1 MIRDRDAL
9 YGRRFSRLC
18 GRGSLRLLA
27 LCKQRQ
33 HQNRCKQDFHNLI
46 RISYTVATLPGIEK
60 FFMRSHLAPRPSRP
74 TCAINKVIMADKSIQ
89 RTGPFSGPWAFP
101 WTGAFPLDGY
111 RRALRFIVPYW
122 PRLVFVLLAGIA
134 ATGFGLLQPYISK
147 LLIDDALLKH
157 NLRML
162 LMVSGLMFGVTVLG
176 FVLNIFSSYQY
187 VRVSASVLFDM
198 RLALYQHLQ
207 TLSPRFWASRKLGD
221 VVSRINNDIAE
232 VQRVSADSLL
242 SVLSNVVFLIGS
254 AAIMI
259 ALSPRL
265 FLVSVA
271 AVPASVWALQH
282 YQHRLASR
290 VRAVRERSSDI
301 GSFLLE
307 TLLGIRLVV
316 SARAESREVERF
328 RARNQSFLDALM
340 RMQLTAFLSGA
351 VPGTILTLSTAAI
364 FLYGGKL
371 VIDGALTTGSLVAI
385 DGLPSPPAIARAEP
399 DEPVQ
404 QSGFRRRLS
413 FASLGAVRHARR
425 DCRTGLARSRS
436 VNVRGEIEFDRVSFG
451 YGGDAVLENLSFRVA
466 PGTIC
471 AILGPSGAGKS
482 TLADLLVRF
491 YDPDAGAIR
500 IDGRDLR
507 DLPLADLRHAGHAGG
522 SSALSVSCQRAR
534 EHRLR
539 PAGGE
544 RRRDRERCPG
554 RVHPRTDP
562 GFARWLRHDHRRTRP
577 DAFGGRAPTH
587 RAGPGFAGRSESL
600 NPRRTDLGAG

>member
-1 MIRDRDAL
+1 MSD
-9 YGRRFSRLC
+9 
-18 GRGSLRLLA
+18 
-27 LCKQRQ
+27 Q
-33 HQNRCKQDFHNLI
+33 
-46 RISYTVATLPGIEK
+46 
-60 FFMRSHLAPRPSRP
+60 
-74 TCAINKVIMADKSIQ
+74 AIL
-89 RTGPFSGPWAFP
+89 
-101 WTGAFPLDGY
+101 LDGY

-162 LMVSGLMFGVTVLG
+162 LIVSALMFGVTVLA

-198 RLALYQHLQ
+198 RLSLYRHLQ

-271 AVPASVWALQH
+271 AVPASIWALQH
-282 YQHRLASR
+282 YQHRLAVR

-316 SARAESREVERF
+316 SARAEPREVERF

-340 RMQLTAFLSGA
+340 RMQLVAFLSGA

-385 DGLPSPPAIARAEP
+385 MAYHLRLLSPVQNLMSLYSNLVSGGVSLSRVWELFDTRAEIVDRP
-399 DEPVQ
+399 DARP
-404 QSGFRRRLS
+404 
-413 FASLGAVRHARR
+413 LGP
-425 DCRTGLARSRS
+425 
-436 VNVRGEIEFDRVSFG
+436 VRGEIEFDRVSFA

-500 IDGRDLR
+500 IDGRDVR
-507 DLPLADLRHAGHAGG
+507 GLPLADLRHAVMLVDQAPYLFHASVRENIAYAKPDATDDEIVSAAQAASIHERILALPNSYDTVIAERGQTLSAG
-522 SSALSVSCQRAR
+522 ERQRIALARALLANPKVLILDEPTSALDEANERAIAETLVR
-534 EHRLR
+534 VAE
-539 PAGGE
+539 
-544 RRRDRERCPG
+544 G
-554 RVHPRTDP
+554 RT
-562 GFARWLRHDHRRTRP
+562 AILI
-577 DAFGGRAPTH
+577 TH
-587 RAGPGFAGRSESL
+587 RASL
-600 NPRRTDLGAG
+600 ARIAHQTIFLDPVNAPALEAISQD

>member
-1 MIRDRDAL
+1 MPEQLTPDR
-9 YGRRFSRLC
+9 
-18 GRGSLRLLA
+18 
-27 LCKQRQ
+27 
-33 HQNRCKQDFHNLI
+33 
-46 RISYTVATLPGIEK
+46 GI
-60 FFMRSHLAPRPSRP
+60 
-74 TCAINKVIMADKSIQ
+74 
-89 RTGPFSGPWAFP
+89 
-101 WTGAFPLDGY
+101 PLNGY

-147 LLIDDALLKH
+147 LLIDDALAKR

-162 LMVSGLMFGVTVLG
+162 LIVSGLMFGVTVLG
-176 FVLNIFSSYQY
+176 FVLNILSSYQY

-198 RLALYQHLQ
+198 RVALYRHLQ
-207 TLSPRFWASRKLGD
+207 TLSPRFWAQRKLGD

-254 AAIMI
+254 AAIML

-271 AVPASVWALQH
+271 AVPAGVWALQH
-282 YQHRLASR
+282 YQHRLARR

-340 RMQLTAFLSGA
+340 RMQIASFLSGA

-371 VIDGALTTGSLVAI
+371 VIDGSLTIGSLVAI
-385 DGLPSPPAIARAEP
+385 MAYHLRLLSPVQNLMSLYSNLVTGGVSLSRVWELFDTRAEIVDRP
-399 DEPVQ
+399 DAKP
-404 QSGFRRRLS
+404 
-413 FASLGAVRHARR
+413 
-425 DCRTGLARSRS
+425 LA
-436 VNVRGEIEFDRVSFG
+436 NVRGEIEFDRVSFG
-451 YGGDAVLENLSFRVA
+451 YGGDVVLEELSFRVA

-507 DLPLADLRHAGHAGG
+507 DLPLAGLRHAVMLVDQAPYLFHASVRENIAYARPEASNDEIVSAAQAASIHDRILALPDGYDTLIAERG
-522 SSALSVSCQRAR
+522 QTLSAGERQRIALARALLANPKVLVLDEPTSALDEANERAIAETLVR
-534 EHRLR
+534 VAE
-539 PAGGE
+539 
-544 RRRDRERCPG
+544 G
-554 RVHPRTDP
+554 RT
-562 GFARWLRHDHRRTRP
+562 AILI
-577 DAFGGRAPTH
+577 TH
-587 RAGPGFAGRSESL
+587 RATLARIAHQTIFL
-600 NPRRTDLGAG
+600 DGAKAAALQAIEG

>member
-1 MIRDRDAL
+1 MPEQ
-9 YGRRFSRLC
+9 GPQQ
-18 GRGSLRLLA
+18 RG
-27 LCKQRQ
+27 
-33 HQNRCKQDFHNLI
+33 I
-46 RISYTVATLPGIEK
+46 
-60 FFMRSHLAPRPSRP
+60 
-74 TCAINKVIMADKSIQ
+74 
-89 RTGPFSGPWAFP
+89 
-101 WTGAFPLDGY
+101 PLDGY
-111 RRALRFIVPYW
+111 RRVLRFIVPYW
-122 PRLVFVLLAGIA
+122 PRLVLVLLVGIA
-134 ATGFGLLQPYISK
+134 STGFGLLQPYISK

-162 LMVSGLMFGVTVLG
+162 LIVSGLMFGVTVLG
-176 FVLNIFSSYQY
+176 FVLNILSSYQY

-198 RLALYQHLQ
+198 RVALYRHLQ

-232 VQRVSADSLL
+232 VQRVASDSLL

-254 AAIMI
+254 TAIMV

-271 AVPASVWALQH
+271 AIPASIWALQH
-282 YQHRLASR
+282 YQHRLAAR

-316 SARAESREVERF
+316 SAQAESREVERF

-340 RMQLTAFLSGA
+340 RMQLTAFMSGA
-351 VPGTILTLSTAAI
+351 VPGTILTLSTAAF

-371 VIDGALTTGSLVAI
+371 VIDGKLSTGSLVALI
-385 DGLPSPPAIARAEP
+385 AYHLRLLSPVQNLMSLYSSLVTGGVSLSRVWELFDTRAEITDRP
-399 DEPVQ
+399 GAKPIGNVQ
-404 QSGFRRRLS
+404 
-413 FASLGAVRHARR
+413 GA
-425 DCRTGLARSRS
+425 
-436 VNVRGEIEFDRVSFG
+436 IEFDRVSFG
-451 YGGDAVLENLSFRVA
+451 YGGDAVLEDLSFRVA

-507 DLPLADLRHAGHAGG
+507 DLPLADLRHAVMLLDQAPYLFHA
-522 SSALSVSCQRAR
+522 SVWENIAY
-534 EHRLR
+534 
-539 PAGGE
+539 A
-544 RRRDRERCPG
+544 
-554 RVHPRTDP
+554 
-562 GFARWLRHDHRRTRP
+562 RP
-577 DAFGGRAPTH
+577 DASDAEIVSAAQAASVHERILALPEGYSTIIAERGQTLSAGERQRIALARALLADPKVLILDEPTSALDEANERAIAETLVRVAQGRTAILITH
-587 RAGPGFAGRSESL
+587 RATLARIAHQTILLDPAKATALE
-600 NPRRTDLGAG
+600 AVHQE

>member
-1 MIRDRDAL
+1 
-9 YGRRFSRLC
+9 
-18 GRGSLRLLA
+18 
-27 LCKQRQ
+27 
-33 HQNRCKQDFHNLI
+33 
-46 RISYTVATLPGIEK
+46 
-60 FFMRSHLAPRPSRP
+60 
-74 TCAINKVIMADKSIQ
+74 
-89 RTGPFSGPWAFP
+89 
-101 WTGAFPLDGY
+101 
-111 RRALRFIVPYW
+111 LRFIVPYW

-134 ATGFGLLQPYISK
+134 ATGFGLLQPFLSK
-147 LLIDDALLKH
+147 LLIDDALARR

-162 LMVSGLMFGVTVLG
+162 LIVSGLTFGVTVVG
-176 FVLNIFSSYQY
+176 FVLNILSSYQY

-198 RLALYQHLQ
+198 RVALYRHLQ
-207 TLSPRFWASRKLGD
+207 TLSPRFWARTKLGD

-282 YQHRLASR
+282 YQHRLAAR

-316 SARAESREVERF
+316 AARAESREVERF

-340 RMQLTAFLSGA
+340 RMQLMSFLSGA

-385 DGLPSPPAIARAEP
+385 MAYHLRLLSPVQNLMGLYSNLVSGGVSLSRVWELFDTRAEIIDQP
-399 DEPVQ
+399 
-404 QSGFRRRLS
+404 
-413 FASLGAVRHARR
+413 GAKPMGR
-425 DCRTGLARSRS
+425 
-436 VNVRGEIEFDRVSFG
+436 VRGAIEFDHVSFG
-451 YGGDAVLENLSFRVA
+451 YGGEAVLEDLSFRVA

-491 YDPDAGAIR
+491 YDPALGSIR

-507 DLPLADLRHAGHAGG
+507 DLPLADLRHAVMLVDQTPYLFHASVRENIAYARPGASG
-522 SSALSVSCQRAR
+522 DEIVNAAQAASIHERILALPEGYETIIAERGQTLSAGERQRIALARALLADPKVLILDEPTSALDEANERAIADTLVR
-534 EHRLR
+534 VA
-539 PAGGE
+539 AG
-544 RRRDRERCPG
+544 
-554 RVHPRTDP
+554 RT
-562 GFARWLRHDHRRTRP
+562 AILI
-577 DAFGGRAPTH
+577 TH
-587 RAGPGFAGRSESL
+587 RASLARIAHQTILLPSEAVALEATAG
-600 NPRRTDLGAG
+600 D